1 MRVRP
6 PKSPTSPILWFAVL
20 GPPFAWGFQFGIS
33 YWITQAQC
41 SLSGAGW
48 ESSSHAWTIALTAAA
63 AVVALA
69 AGAVAVLLFRAT
81 SEAEKDDPPP
91 DGRTHFLSMV
101 GMAITPLFT
110 FIIVMNGVGVTILA
124 PCHGG

>member
-1 MRVRP
+1 MGFRP
-6 PKSPTSPILWFAVL
+6 PRSPTSPLLWFAVL
-20 GPPFAWGFQFGIS
+20 GPPFAWGVQFGIG

-41 SLSGAGW
+41 SLSGSGW
-48 ESSSHAWTIALTAAA
+48 ESSSEAWSILLTAAA
-63 AVVALA
+63 AAVALS
-69 AGAVAVLLFRAT
+69 AGLVSVLLYRTT
-81 SEAEKDDPPP
+81 SESDKDDAPP

-110 FIIVMNGVGVTILA
+110 FIILMNGVGVNIVS

>member
-1 MRVRP
+1 MRR
-6 PKSPTSPILWFAVL
+6 L
-20 GPPFAWGFQFGIS
+20 
-33 YWITQAQC
+33 
-41 SLSGAGW
+41 
-48 ESSSHAWTIALTAAA
+48 ALVIA